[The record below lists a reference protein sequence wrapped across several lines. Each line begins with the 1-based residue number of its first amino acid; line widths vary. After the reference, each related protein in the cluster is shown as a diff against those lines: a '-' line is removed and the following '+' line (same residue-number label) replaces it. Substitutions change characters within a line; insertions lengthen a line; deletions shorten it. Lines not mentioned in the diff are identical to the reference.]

1 MICSCGLVMPRQCLW
16 ECYDGGASNIG
27 ETDCRM
33 AFRAFVRPLL
43 DELPADVAREI
54 ERLDDIARGIR

>member
-1 MICSCGLVMPRQCLW
+1 MPRQCLW